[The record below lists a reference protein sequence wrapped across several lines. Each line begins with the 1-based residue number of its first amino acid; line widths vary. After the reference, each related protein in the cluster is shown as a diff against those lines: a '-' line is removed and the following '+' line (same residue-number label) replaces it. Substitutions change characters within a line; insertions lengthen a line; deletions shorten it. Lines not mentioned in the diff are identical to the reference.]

1 MNNFFPKFKPASSIR
16 EAAIEINLPHEDY
29 PKRVDVTEEAIKM
42 LVAEIILSTTGTNG
56 RGHACMWR
64 DYFLPYRIRG
74 IHQMVMADT
83 HHAGQFRQVDVTVNG
98 NSVAPHYEVEQR
110 MQDLA
115 ESWDD
120 LAGSRVPNTDYYDL
134 SCRYLAPLKWFRL
147 FMKIHPFQ
155 DGNGRTGGVIVAAY
169 THHYGE
175 MWVEDPV
182 WSSRRIYPVGLRLK
196 DNIMIEKGGA

>member
-1 MNNFFPKFKPASSIR
+1 MKDFCPKFKPASSIR

-42 LVAEIILSTTGTNG
+42 LVVEIILTGTNG
-56 RGHACMWR
+56 GGHACMWR

-74 IHQMVMADT
+74 IHQMIMADT

-115 ESWDD
+115 WTWDALTSMAD
-120 LAGSRVPNTDYYDL
+120 RWRNSHTGLPNFAEAITT
-134 SCRYLAPLKWFRL
+134 WFRS
-147 FMKIHPFQ
+147 FMKVHPFQ

-175 MWVEDPV
+175 IWVEDPV
-182 WSSRRIYPVGLRLK
+182 WSSSRITS
-196 DNIMIEKGGA
+196 

>member
-1 MNNFFPKFKPASSIR
+1 MKDFCPKFKPASSIR

-42 LVAEIILSTTGTNG
+42 LVVEIILTGTNG
-56 RGHACMWR
+56 GGHACMWR
-64 DYFLPYRIRG
+64 NYFLPYRIRG
-74 IHQMVMADT
+74 IHQMIMADT

-115 ESWDD
+115 WTWDALTSMAD
-120 LAGSRVPNTDYYDL
+120 RWRNSHTGLPNFAEAITT
-134 SCRYLAPLKWFRL
+134 WFRS
-147 FMKIHPFQ
+147 FMKVHPFQ

-175 MWVEDPV
+175 IWVEDPV
-182 WSSRRIYPVGLRLK
+182 WSSSRITS
-196 DNIMIEKGGA
+196 